1 MAKWVDA
8 RDLKSLSGYPNA
20 GSSPAPSTDRST
32 FARECSLTNRP
43 LFPALRLIPGCP
55 SKRGR
60 DLGQL
65 SSRTTRLRHGRNC
78 AAVLA
83 VPAVPVQKDQMED
96 GVRPPTL
103 AHFPQFCHGRIRT
116 AVEPRV

>member
-32 FARECSLTNRP
+32 CARECSSTSRR

-65 SSRTTRLRHGRNC
+65 SSRTTHLRHRR
-78 AAVLA
+78 AVPAVLA
-83 VPAVPVQKDQMED
+83 VPTVPVQVDQMED
-96 GVRPPTL
+96 GVRSPTL
-103 AHFPQFCHGRIRT
+103 AHFPQFCHGSIRT